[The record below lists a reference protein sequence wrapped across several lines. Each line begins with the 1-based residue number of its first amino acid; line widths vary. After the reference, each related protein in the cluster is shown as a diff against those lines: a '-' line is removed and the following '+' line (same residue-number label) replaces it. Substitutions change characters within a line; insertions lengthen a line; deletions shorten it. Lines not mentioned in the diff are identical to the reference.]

1 MNYKY
6 IEKKRSWLLR
16 LPISF
21 TTYSIGEDEINIKS
35 GFLNVIEDN
44 TQIYKIQ
51 DVRLILSITDRI
63 FKTGTI
69 ICYTGDITDPVLK
82 LTGLKNAENIKE
94 YIIEA
99 SEEARKQRREEVTK
113 SFVSK

>member
-1 MNYKY
+1 M
-6 IEKKRSWLLR
+6 R

-21 TTYSIGEDEINIKS
+21 YDIFNRRGQINIKS

-82 LTGLKNAENIKE
+82 LTGLKM
-94 YIIEA
+94 
-99 SEEARKQRREEVTK
+99 RRT
-113 SFVSK
+113 